1 MKLKTM
7 KERKKRLDKL
17 AGFTS
22 VSLAK
27 FFEENKLAFGT
38 NA

>member
-1 MKLKTM
+1 ME
-7 KERKKRLDKL
+7 ERKKQLDKL

-22 VSLAK
+22 VSLAN
-27 FFEENKLAFGT
+27 FFEENKSAFGT